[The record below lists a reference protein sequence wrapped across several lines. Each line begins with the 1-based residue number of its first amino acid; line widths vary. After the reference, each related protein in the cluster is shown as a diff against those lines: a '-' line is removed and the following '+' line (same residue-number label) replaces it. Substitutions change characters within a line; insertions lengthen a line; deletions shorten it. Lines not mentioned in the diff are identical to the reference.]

1 MRTLLTLALVVAAFS
16 GSTAYGEDKADKAV
30 TTVCPKSGKPVDP
43 AITVHVKDKDGKA
56 VTVGTCCK
64 NCAAKVEADPAKY
77 VAAAEK
83 NKKAE

>member
-1 MRTLLTLALVVAAFS
+1 MRTFLTLALVFAAF
-16 GSTAYGEDKADKAV
+16 GANAAYAGDKAV
-30 TTVCPKSGKPVDP
+30 NTVCPKSGKPVDP
-43 AITVHVKDKDGKA
+43 EITVSVKDKDGKA